1 MGQRVRMI
9 RSGGVGDDVFRSAPG
24 LARMAGVA
32 GLSLFALASPEAWA
46 GHGHGYGPHWHGG
59 SVGVVIGVPPVW
71 PYYGVGAWPRWLGG
85 PYVAVPPAVVV
96 ETSPPVYVE
105 RGSVTTDDAG
115 GGSGG
120 EGWWHYCSKPEGYYP
135 NVKKCP
141 GGWEKVA
148 PSPSD

>member
-32 GLSLFALASPEAWA
+32 GLSLFALASPEASA
-46 GHGHGYGPHWHGG
+46 GHGYGRHWHGG
-59 SVGVVIGVPPVW
+59 SVGVVIGGPLVW
-71 PYYGVGAWPRWLGG
+71 PFYGVGAWPYWRGG
-85 PYVAVPPAVVV
+85 PYVAVPSAVVV

-105 RGSVTTDDAG
+105 RGSVATDAAG
-115 GGSGG
+115 GGAGG